1 MIYNMFTQKNMFS
14 RLEASDSLRVAFAP
28 VAQLNGLINKAH
40 MENAVKW
47 RKFDIFPGNKGT
59 IRVIRVI

>member
-40 MENAVKW
+40 MENAVKNGENLT
-47 RKFDIFPGNKGT
+47 FFQ
-59 IRVIRVI
+59 VIRGRYE